1 MHMCIFCCNFAAKL
15 CKINNMKRN
24 IAIIAGGDSSEY
36 EVSLRSAA
44 GIESFLADR
53 KQYTTTIVLL
63 RGNDWKAKVSDSEW
77 AEIDKND
84 FSYTYNGR
92 S

>member
-1 MHMCIFCCNFAAKL
+1 
-15 CKINNMKRN
+15 MKRN

-44 GIESFLADR
+44 GIESFLADQ

-63 RGNDWKAKVSDSEW
+63 RGNDWKAKYLALLE
-77 AEIDKND
+77 K
-84 FSYTYNGR
+84 YTKLQEEHKELLKKMLQ
-92 S
+92 